1 MNFDWTSLLGYIFGG
16 GFGLFELI
24 KFLNTRKEEKKR
36 AQLENDHT
44 AVEAANNTTNTTI
57 GALESI
63 EKDRNELQ
71 ERNRELRD
79 QLDKL
84 RTERGIGTMI
94 ICRNGLCPLRNP
106 SYGLGPKWFED
117 FDGGEVTE
125 TLDNRPMEEIAE
137 EKGYTLVRNMLK
149 REDA

>member
-24 KFLNTRKEEKKR
+24 KFLNTRKEEKKG
-36 AQLENDHT
+36 AQLNNDHT
-44 AVEAANNTTNTTI
+44 AVEAANDTTQVTLS
-57 GALESI
+57 ALESI
-63 EKDRNELQ
+63 EKERNELQ
-71 ERNRELRD
+71 GRNRELRD
-79 QLDKL
+79 QIDKL

-106 SYGLGPKWFED
+106 EYGLGPKWFDD
-117 FDGGEVTE
+117 FDEGLITD

>member
-1 MNFDWTSLLGYIFGG
+1 MDWSNILGFIIGG
-16 GFGLFELI
+16 GGVMGIWELV
-24 KFLNTRKEEKKR
+24 KWLYTRKDEKKGV
-36 AQLENDHT
+36 QLDNEQKSVD
-44 AVEAANNTTNTTI
+44 AANDTTQVTLNV
-57 GALESI
+57 LESV
-63 EKDRNELQ
+63 EKERDALQ

-84 RTERGIGTMI
+84 RTERGVGTML
-94 ICRNGLCPLRNP
+94 ICRCALCPLRSP
-106 SYGLGPKWFED
+106 EYGLGPKWFED
-117 FDGGEVTE
+117 FDAGLITD